1 MAHIGYLPPENWTG
15 RRTGSGAILDPRTL
29 AFGASLLLV
38 LVTLQPFADRSVI
51 STISAGSLDTA
62 YPAFE
67 LCLVGISF
75 VLCWPAL
82 RIALPSLVRPFNV
95 LLILWLA
102 VAVVTSENFD
112 LSFRRFFVTLLDM
125 GLAAVVLLM
134 PRGLNDFS
142 RVLIFCVA
150 LVLLLCYLGVLLV
163 PSLAIHQATDALEP
177 ELAGMWRGLYFHK
190 NTAGT
195 MMVLFV
201 FVGQF
206 AWRTGRRAVGAL
218 IAVAA
223 AVFLIMT
230 VSKNGLVL
238 LVFTSVLAAIA
249 ERIRSWRWRAVIC
262 VLPLVLL
269 NIFTVGTI
277 FFEPI
282 KHIVDLLGIDSTY
295 TNRSEIW
302 QFVSQ
307 RIAERP
313 ITGHGLQAFWNTNT
327 AYEESEGSKNWV
339 WRAGASHNAY
349 LDLALTIGIPGTIL
363 IIISFVIYPLIDYQR
378 QLHEP
383 TNRLL
388 ASLFMRIWLF
398 LLYTTALESIFLDR
412 GSAWFMLM
420 MAVFGLRYM
429 AVLRVAP

>member
-1 MAHIGYLPPENWTG
+1 LANIGYLPPENWTD
-15 RRTGSGAILDPRTL
+15 RRAGSGAILDPRSL

-38 LVTLQPFADRSVI
+38 LVTLTPFADRAVI

-67 LCLVGISF
+67 LCLVGISL
-75 VLCWPAL
+75 VLCWSDL

-95 LLILWLA
+95 FLILWLA

-112 LSFRRFFVTLLDM
+112 LSFRRYFVTLLDM
-125 GLAAVVLLM
+125 GLATVVLLM

-142 RVLIFCVA
+142 RVLIFCVV

-163 PSLAIHQATDALEP
+163 PSLAIHQANDALEP

-218 IAVAA
+218 IATAA
-223 AVFLIMT
+223 VVFLIMT
-230 VSKNGLVL
+230 WSKNGLAL
-238 LVFTSVLAAIA
+238 LVFTLVLTAIA
-249 ERIRSWRWRAVIC
+249 ERVRSWRWRAAIC
-262 VLPLVLL
+262 LLPLVLL

-282 KHIVDLLGIDSTY
+282 KHAVDLLGIDSTY

-339 WRAGASHNAY
+339 WRAGGSHNAY
-349 LDLALTIGIPGTIL
+349 FDLALTIGIPGTVL
-363 IIISFVIYPLIDYQR
+363 IIASFVIYPLIDYQR

-388 ASLFMRIWLF
+388 ASLFLRIWIF

-412 GSAWFMLM
+412 GSTWFMLM

-429 AVLRVAP
+429 SVLRVAR